1 MKNVLLS
8 DLLTLAQAARTFP
21 VRPSP
26 STLWRWRSRGIGGV
40 RLETVMV
47 GGRRY
52 VSREALERF
61 VGELTAAREPQ
72 IIPVAARSPQI
83 SRDLVAAKLLDG
95 PSPSSDAR

>member
-1 MKNVLLS
+1 MSDAPFSNLLS
-8 DLLTLAQAARTFP
+8 LAQAARSLP
-21 VRPSP
+21 GRPSP

-40 RLETVMV
+40 RLETVMI

-72 IIPVAARSPQI
+72 SNPVTGRSPQM
-83 SRDLVAAKLLDG
+83 SRDLQAAKLIRG
-95 PSPSSDAR
+95 P